1 MPASANQGN
10 IGIMVR
16 TVEEEDEGI
25 GFDNDD
31 NVQVP
36 APSQTGAFCQ
46 ANDGDTEGRNDGVST
61 RGGRNDAENAA
72 AGNSASILSSIGGII
87 RKIAVQGAEPTL
99 ASSAVGITVKL
110 DRKVAEQGIEDG
122 TSVGIKRQV
131 AETTLASSA
140 VGITVKLDPKAAE
153 QGTEDGTGV
162 GIKRQVAEPTINRQI
177 AVQVAE
183 PTLASS
189 AVGITVKSNREST
202 KQGAEDGIGV
212 GIKRQILEPTL
223 ASSAV
228 GIRVA
233 KSTIDHQIAVQ
244 GAEPMSA
251 SSAVGVRAM
260 EPTEPTV
267 ATSAT
272 NSGNTNSRFGTI
284 KAKLADAVQ
293 QIGRKSRKIA
303 AVHQI
308 GRNSS
313 IDAVFR
319 RADRKTT
326 VQDHEETKNYAP
338 VVPGVRI
345 GTVVHSSVQVPVACT
360 VPPPVVTEVP
370 SSVPGAVPVVPVV
383 PSSVPGVVRTGTLSI
398 NPG

>member
-1 MPASANQGN
+1 MG
-10 IGIMVR
+10 
-16 TVEEEDEGI
+16 
-25 GFDNDD
+25 
-31 NVQVP
+31 
-36 APSQTGAFCQ
+36 
-46 ANDGDTEGRNDGVST
+46 
-61 RGGRNDAENAA
+61 
-72 AGNSASILSSIGGII
+72 
-87 RKIAVQGAEPTL
+87 
-99 ASSAVGITVKL
+99 
-110 DRKVAEQGIEDG
+110 
-122 TSVGIKRQV
+122 
-131 AETTLASSA
+131 
-140 VGITVKLDPKAAE
+140 
-153 QGTEDGTGV
+153 
-162 GIKRQVAEPTINRQI
+162 
-177 AVQVAE
+177 
-183 PTLASS
+183 
-189 AVGITVKSNREST
+189 
-202 KQGAEDGIGV
+202 
-212 GIKRQILEPTL
+212 
-223 ASSAV
+223 
-228 GIRVA
+228 
-233 KSTIDHQIAVQ
+233 
-244 GAEPMSA
+244 
-251 SSAVGVRAM
+251 
-260 EPTEPTV
+260 EPTV

-326 VQDHEETKNYAP
+326 VQDHEETKM
-338 VVPGVRI
+338 PGVRI